1 MTAPLKIFNILSK
14 ILWGKTVD
22 ILNTFA
28 IFYIA
33 NWIKK
38 QSLII
43 HAAESQAGEW
53 EWTKSQNAGLLP
65 VVGLVQSYEDR
76 NFALKI
82 LILVYIKGKVKN
94 IHFRKALACREE
106 FGKT

>member
-28 IFYIA
+28 IFC
-33 NWIKK
+33 KQDQK
-38 QSLII
+38 QSHII
-43 HAAESQAGEW
+43 QAAESQAG